1 MAHLRGE
8 ARSRY
13 VRRMFGRIAARY
25 DLMNAIMTF
34 GQYRRWQRRAAET
47 AAPVVGERFLDV
59 ATGTGDIAADLAQLA
74 PLVVGLDFSRPML
87 RAGSAKLAAAGRVE
101 RIEGDALALPFP
113 DNTFDGVTIGFGLRN
128 IPDLR
133 SALTEMTRVV
143 RPGGRVVCL
152 ELTRP
157 LLPGVAP
164 LFRLYFHRVV
174 PLIGGLVSGSF
185 AAYAYLPQS
194 VDHFPD
200 ADALRS
206 LFAEC
211 GLLFPDYEPL
221 NFGTIAIHWGTK
233 PAEAA
238 P

>member
-13 VRRMFGRIAARY
+13 VRRMFDRIADRY

-34 GQYRRWQRRAAET
+34 GQYRRWQRKAAET
-47 AAPVVGERFLDV
+47 AAPIVGERFLDV
-59 ATGTGDIAADLAQLA
+59 ATGTGDIAGDLARVA
-74 PLVVGLDFSRPML
+74 PLVVGVDFSRHML
-87 RAGSAKLAAAGRVE
+87 RAGIAKAKAAGVV

-133 SALTEMTRVV
+133 TAISEMARVV

-157 LLPGVAP
+157 LIPGIAP
-164 LFRLYFHRVV
+164 LFRLYFHHVV

-185 AAYAYLPQS
+185 AAYRYLPQS
-194 VDHFPD
+194 VDRFPD
-200 ADALRS
+200 AEALRA

-221 NFGTIAIHWGTK
+221 NFGTVAIHWGTK
-233 PAEAA
+233 PPEGSG
-238 P
+238 